1 MSLLYFTKSLCKK
14 MPFLQKVAIKYFYI
28 YFLKIKAK
36 KNKLSIESGKNY
48 CEFHSNN
55 GKVIRLNKRHLI
67 YGKDIIDSFDY
78 YFSAVEPLLVDSIR
92 LVDYSLP
99 KYHDVVG
106 FDKHPIYFPSL
117 SEPILT
123 THQYLDFANINDSDI
138 VLDLGAYSGL
148 TSIIFKEKVGKT
160 GKVIAIDADEQNSRA
175 IQKNFSLYQKI
186 TGNNID
192 FLNKAVW
199 IHDNVLSFSNEGNMG
214 SSASEIVGDY
224 RGDVKFI
231 PCVKLSSISNLYG
244 LSKINFIK
252 CDVEGAESVIFED
265 KDFFKK
271 YMPKIIVETHFI
283 DNVETTE
290 KVISDLSKYGYTF
303 KKIIQTG
310 VTLPLLECYPPV
322 K

>member
-1 MSLLYFTKSLCKK
+1 MSFLNFTKSLFKK
-14 MPFLQKVAIKYFYI
+14 LPFVQKVAIKFFYI
-28 YFLKIKAK
+28 HFLKIKAK
-36 KNKLSIESGKNY
+36 KNKLSIKSGKHY
-48 CEFHSNN
+48 YEFHSNN

-78 YFSAVEPLLVDSIR
+78 YFSAVEPLLVGSIR

-117 SEPILT
+117 AEPILT
-123 THQYLDFANINDSDI
+123 THQYLGFANINDSDI

-148 TSIIFKEKVGKT
+148 TSIIFKEKVGKN

-175 IQKNFSLYQKI
+175 IRKNFSLYQKI

-199 IHDNVLSFSNEGNMG
+199 IHDKVLKFSHEGNMG

-224 RGDVKFI
+224 RGDVTFV
-231 PCVKLSSISNLYG
+231 PCIKLSLIANLYE
-244 LSKINFIK
+244 LKKVNFIK

-265 KDFFKK
+265 RDFFKK
-271 YMPKIIVETHFI
+271 YLPRIIVETHLI

-310 VTLPLLECYPPV
+310 VTLPLLELYPPV